1 VTWSKQDLKSIE
13 RFAKTKETFANIRKE
28 INMPKI
34 TILGLTPEDKPENP
48 HLKELYDVV
57 DFINEGYKKEYGSD
71 DDE

>member
-1 VTWSKQDLKSIE
+1 
-13 RFAKTKETFANIRKE
+13 
-28 INMPKI
+28 MPKI

-57 DFINEGYKKEYGSD
+57 DFINEGYKQQYGSS